1 MGFVLLYK
9 IWRRLMCKI
18 LKYLILF
25 VCLLTYQM
33 AEAETISL
41 STTMNVGIVNNPT
54 LKASRAR
61 LGISDAQILQAN
73 MLLNPVLMSD
83 NGIAEKT
90 YRLGI
95 EQTIELGGKRHK
107 RTKLAKIN
115 KEATETEILT
125 TLLDVRSNI
134 RSSYIQ
140 LYKAQQE
147 LIASQEILDTTQKL
161 SEIAKKR
168 EQAGDIAK
176 LDVLQAEIT
185 MVKAKSDIQ
194 TSKLNVNQ
202 SFNNLCANL
211 GSDLDRTLV
220 LEKPVLYDEFN
231 GVSNKDENFVN
242 NLVEI
247 AYKSRPEIKT
257 LEKNIEAQEM
267 SLKIAKANIVP
278 NLTVAVGPDLVT
290 EGGNKTSV
298 FAMANMEIPL
308 FNRQQGNI
316 KEILAQKEVYEQE
329 LVAQK
334 TKITQEVKNAW
345 AGIVNNA
352 ESIKIY
358 ENEIIPKAKEV
369 LNKSN
374 MSFKEGKSNIL
385 TSLNAQ
391 EAYINTKFGYIQVV
405 TDYENSLSDLERA
418 LGVNKGDNDL

>member
-1 MGFVLLYK
+1 MYK
-9 IWRRLMCKI
+9 ILR
-18 LKYLILF
+18 YLIVF
-25 VCLLTYQM
+25 VCLFAYQSVS
-33 AEAETISL
+33 AETISL
-41 STTMNVGIVNNPT
+41 STTMEVGVVNNPT
-54 LKASRAR
+54 LKATRAR
-61 LGISDAQILQAN
+61 LGISDAQIKQASL
-73 MLLNPVLMSD
+73 LLNPVLMSD

-95 EQTIELGGKRHK
+95 EQTLELGGKRSK

-115 KEATETEILT
+115 KEVTETEILM
-125 TLLDVRSNI
+125 TLLDVRNDI

-147 LIASQEILDTTQKL
+147 LIASQEILDTTKQL

-194 TSKLNVNQ
+194 TSKLKVNQ
-202 SFNNLCANL
+202 SFNNLCANI
-211 GSDLDRTLV
+211 GSDLDRNV
-220 LEKPVLYDEFN
+220 ILEKPVLYEEF
-231 GVSNKDENFVN
+231 SAIDTKDENFVN
-242 NLVEI
+242 NLVEV
-247 AYKSRPEIKT
+247 AYKTRPEIKT

-267 SLKIAKANIVP
+267 SLKIAKANVIP

-290 EGGNKTSV
+290 EGKSKTSV

-316 KEILAQKEVYEQE
+316 KEIQAQKEVYEQE
-329 LVAQK
+329 LFAQK
-334 TKITQEVKNAW
+334 TKINQEVRNAW
-345 AGIVNNA
+345 AGIINNA
-352 ESIKIY
+352 DSIKIY

-374 MSFKEGKSNIL
+374 LSFKEGKSNIL

-391 EAYINTKFGYIQVV
+391 EAYINTKFGYIQVI
-405 TDYENSLSDLERA
+405 TDYENSLSNLERA
-418 LGVNKGDNDL
+418 LGVGVTDNSQTNAGGNL

>member
-1 MGFVLLYK
+1 MYK
-9 IWRRLMCKI
+9 F
-18 LKYLILF
+18 LKYLIVF
-25 VCLLTYQM
+25 TCLLSYQSVG
-33 AEAETISL
+33 AETISL
-41 STTMNVGIVNNPT
+41 STTMDVGIINNPT
-54 LKASRAR
+54 LKATRAR
-61 LGISDAQILQAN
+61 LGISDAQIKQAN
-73 MLLNPVLMSD
+73 LLLNPVLMSD

-95 EQTIELGGKRHK
+95 EQTIELGGKRSK

-115 KEATETEILT
+115 KEVTETEILT
-125 TLLDVRSNI
+125 TLLDVRNNI

-147 LIASQEILDTTQKL
+147 LIASQEILDTTKQL

-202 SFNNLCANL
+202 SFNNLCANI
-211 GSDLDRTLV
+211 GSDLDRNVV
-220 LEKPVLYDEFN
+220 LEKPILYEEFN
-231 GVSNKDENFVN
+231 AIDTKDENFVN
-242 NLVEI
+242 NLVEV
-247 AYKSRPEIKT
+247 AYKTRPEIKT

-267 SLKIAKANIVP
+267 NLKIAKANVIP

-290 EGGNKTSV
+290 EGKSKTSV

-316 KEILAQKEVYEQE
+316 KEIQAQKEVYEQE

-334 TKITQEVKNAW
+334 TKINQEVRNAW
-345 AGIVNNA
+345 AGIINNA
-352 ESIKIY
+352 DSIKIY

-391 EAYINTKFGYIQVV
+391 EAYINTKFGYIQVI

-418 LGVNKGDNDL
+418 LGVGVTEDLQTNAGGNL

>member
-1 MGFVLLYK
+1 MY
-9 IWRRLMCKI
+9 KI
-18 LKYLILF
+18 LKFLI
-25 VCLLTYQM
+25 VGACLITCQVV
-33 AEAETISL
+33 AAETISL
-41 STTMNVGIVNNPT
+41 STTMDVGVVNNPT
-54 LKASRAR
+54 LKATRAR
-61 LGISDAQILQAN
+61 LGISDAQIKQASL
-73 MLLNPVLMSD
+73 LLNPVLMSD

-95 EQTIELGGKRHK
+95 EQTLELGGKRSK

-115 KEATETEILT
+115 KEVTESEILT
-125 TLLDVRSNI
+125 TLLDVRNNI

-147 LIASQEILDTTQKL
+147 LIASQEILDTTKQL

-194 TSKLNVNQ
+194 TSKLKVSQ
-202 SFNNLCANL
+202 SFNNLCVNI
-211 GSDLDRTLV
+211 GSDLDRSLI
-220 LEKPVLYDEFN
+220 LEKPVLYEEF
-231 GVSNKDENFVN
+231 SAIDNKDENFVN
-242 NLVEI
+242 NLVEV
-247 AYKSRPEIKT
+247 AYKTRPEIKT

-267 SLKIAKANIVP
+267 SLKIAKANVIP

-290 EGGNKTSV
+290 EGKSKTSV

-316 KEILAQKEVYEQE
+316 KEIQAQKEVYEQE

-334 TKITQEVKNAW
+334 TKINQEVRNAW
-345 AGIVNNA
+345 AGIINNA
-352 ESIKIY
+352 DSIRIY

-374 MSFKEGKSNIL
+374 LSFKEGKSNIL

-391 EAYINTKFGYIQVV
+391 EAYINTKFGYIQVI

-418 LGVNKGDNDL
+418 LGVGATEDWQMNAGGNL

>member
-1 MGFVLLYK
+1 MYK
-9 IWRRLMCKI
+9 F
-18 LKYLILF
+18 LKYLIIIASIF
-25 VCLLTYQM
+25 ACQTVY
-33 AEAETISL
+33 AETISL
-41 STTMNVGIVNNPT
+41 SATMETGIINNPT
-54 LKASRAR
+54 LKATRAK

-73 MLLNPVLMSD
+73 LLLNPVLMSD
-83 NGIAEKT
+83 NGVAEKT

-115 KEATETEILT
+115 KEITETEILT
-125 TLLDVRSNI
+125 TLLDTRSNI

-147 LIASQEILDTTQKL
+147 LILSQEILDITQKL
-161 SEIAKKR
+161 SEIANKR

-202 SFNNLCANL
+202 GFNNLAANI
-211 GSDLDRTLV
+211 GSDISRTSI
-220 LEKPVLYDEFN
+220 LEKPVLYEEFNTINNKDDEF
-231 GVSNKDENFVN
+231 VNKLID
-242 NLVEI
+242 I
-247 AYKSRPEIKT
+247 AYSSRPEIKT

-267 SLKIAKANIVP
+267 CLRIAKANIVP
-278 NLTVAVGPDLVT
+278 NLTVAVGPDLVKESGT
-290 EGGNKTSV
+290 NLNV
-298 FAMANMEIPL
+298 FAMANMEVPL
-308 FNRQQGNI
+308 FNRQQGTI
-316 KEILAQKEVYEQE
+316 KEIVAQKEVYEQE

-334 TKITQEVKNAW
+334 TRINQEIKNAW

-358 ENEIIPKAKEV
+358 ENEIIPKAQDV

-374 MSFKEGKSNIL
+374 LSFKEGKSNIL

-391 EAYINTKFGYIQVV
+391 EAYINTKRGYIQVMA
-405 TDYENSLSDLERA
+405 DYENSLSDLERA
-418 LGVNKGDNDL
+418 LGVGKGDDNL

>member
-1 MGFVLLYK
+1 MYK
-9 IWRRLMCKI
+9 F
-18 LKYLILF
+18 LKYLIIVASIF
-25 VCLLTYQM
+25 SYQTVY
-33 AEAETISL
+33 AETISL
-41 STTMNVGIVNNPT
+41 SATMETGIINNPM
-54 LKASRAR
+54 LKATRAK

-73 MLLNPVLMSD
+73 LLLNPVLMSD
-83 NGIAEKT
+83 NGVAEKT

-115 KEATETEILT
+115 KEITETEILT
-125 TLLDVRSNI
+125 TLLDTRSNI
-134 RSSYIQ
+134 RNSYIQ

-147 LIASQEILDTTQKL
+147 LITSQEILDTTKQL

-202 SFNNLCANL
+202 GFNNLSANI
-211 GSDLDRTLV
+211 GADLDRTLI
-220 LEKPVLYDEFN
+220 LEKPLLYEGFS
-231 GVSNKDENFVN
+231 GAEAKAENFAN

-247 AYKSRPEIKT
+247 AYKNRPEIKT

-267 SLKIAKANIVP
+267 CLRIAKANIVP
-278 NLTVAVGPDLVT
+278 NLTVAVGPDFVKESGTNL
-290 EGGNKTSV
+290 NV
-298 FAMANMEIPL
+298 FAMANMEVPL
-308 FNRQQGNI
+308 FNRQQGTI
-316 KEILAQKEVYEQE
+316 KEIVAQKEVYEQE

-334 TKITQEVKNAW
+334 TRINQEVKNAW

-358 ENEIIPKAKEV
+358 ENEIIPKAQEV
-369 LNKSN
+369 LKKSN
-374 MSFKEGKSNIL
+374 LSFKEGKSNIL

-391 EAYINTKFGYIQVV
+391 EAYINTKRGYIQVMA
-405 TDYENSLSDLERA
+405 DYENSLSDLERA
-418 LGVNKGDNDL
+418 LGVGKGDDNL

>member
-1 MGFVLLYK
+1 MYK
-9 IWRRLMCKI
+9 F
-18 LKYLILF
+18 LKYLIVF
-25 VCLLTYQM
+25 TCLLSYQSVG
-33 AEAETISL
+33 AETISL
-41 STTMNVGIVNNPT
+41 STTMDVGIINNPT
-54 LKASRAR
+54 LKATRAK
-61 LGISDAQILQAN
+61 LGISDAQIKQAN
-73 MLLNPVLMSD
+73 LLLNPVLMSD

-95 EQTIELGGKRHK
+95 EQTIELGGKRSK

-115 KEATETEILT
+115 KEVTETEILT
-125 TLLDVRSNI
+125 TLLDVRNNI

-147 LIASQEILDTTQKL
+147 LIASQEILDTTKQL

-202 SFNNLCANL
+202 SFNNLCANI
-211 GSDLDRTLV
+211 GSDLDRNVV
-220 LEKPVLYDEFN
+220 LEKPILYEEFN
-231 GVSNKDENFVN
+231 AIDTKDENFVN
-242 NLVEI
+242 NLVEV
-247 AYKSRPEIKT
+247 AYKTRPEIKT

-267 SLKIAKANIVP
+267 NLKIAKANVIP

-290 EGGNKTSV
+290 EGKSKTSV

-316 KEILAQKEVYEQE
+316 KEIQAQKEVYEQE

-334 TKITQEVKNAW
+334 TKINQEVRNAW
-345 AGIVNNA
+345 AGIINNA
-352 ESIKIY
+352 DSIKIY

-391 EAYINTKFGYIQVV
+391 EAYINTKFGYIQVI

-418 LGVNKGDNDL
+418 LGVGVTEDLQTNAGGNL

>member
-1 MGFVLLYK
+1 
-9 IWRRLMCKI
+9 
-18 LKYLILF
+18 
-25 VCLLTYQM
+25 
-33 AEAETISL
+33 
-41 STTMNVGIVNNPT
+41 
-54 LKASRAR
+54 
-61 LGISDAQILQAN
+61 

-115 KEATETEILT
+115 KEVTENEILT
-125 TLLDVRSNI
+125 TLLDVKSNI
-134 RSSYIQ
+134 RNSYIQ

-147 LIASQEILDTTQKL
+147 LVASQEILDTTQKL
-161 SEIAKKR
+161 SEIAQKR
-168 EQAGDIAK
+168 EKAGDIAK

-211 GSDLDRTLV
+211 GYDLDRSV
-220 LEKPVLYDEFN
+220 ILEKPVLYEEFN
-231 GVSNKDENFVN
+231 AIDKKDENFVN
-242 NLVEI
+242 NLVEV
-247 AYKSRPEIKT
+247 AYKTRPEIKT

-267 SLKIAKANIVP
+267 SLKVAKANIVP

-290 EGGNKTSV
+290 ENGSKTSV

-334 TKITQEVKNAW
+334 TKVNQEVRNAW
-345 AGIVNNA
+345 TGIVNNA
-352 ESIKIY
+352 KSIEIY
-358 ENEIIPKAKEV
+358 EKEIIPKAKDV

-391 EAYINTKFGYIQVV
+391 EAYINTKLGYIQVV
-405 TDYENSLSDLERA
+405 TDYENSLSNLERA
-418 LGVNKGDNDL
+418 LGINTGDNDL

>member
-1 MGFVLLYK
+1 MYK
-9 IWRRLMCKI
+9 F
-18 LKYLILF
+18 LKYLMIIASIF
-25 VCLLTYQM
+25 ACQTVY
-33 AEAETISL
+33 AETISL
-41 STTMNVGIVNNPT
+41 SATMEAGIINNPT
-54 LKASRAR
+54 LKATRAK

-73 MLLNPVLMSD
+73 LLLNPVLMSD
-83 NGIAEKT
+83 NGVAEKT

-115 KEATETEILT
+115 KEITETEILT
-125 TLLDVRSNI
+125 TLLDTRSNI

-147 LIASQEILDTTQKL
+147 LILSQEILDITQKL
-161 SEIAKKR
+161 SEIANKR

-202 SFNNLCANL
+202 GFNNLAANI
-211 GSDLDRTLV
+211 GSDISRTAI
-220 LEKPVLYDEFN
+220 LEKPVLYEEFNTINNKDDEF
-231 GVSNKDENFVN
+231 VNK
-242 NLVEI
+242 LVDI
-247 AYKSRPEIKT
+247 AYSSRPEIKT

-267 SLKIAKANIVP
+267 CLRIAKADIVP
-278 NLTVAVGPDLVT
+278 NLTVAVGPDLVKESGT
-290 EGGNKTSV
+290 NLNV
-298 FAMANMEIPL
+298 FAMANMEVPL
-308 FNRQQGNI
+308 FNRQQGTI
-316 KEILAQKEVYEQE
+316 KEIAAQKEVYEQE

-334 TKITQEVKNAW
+334 TKINQEIKNAW

-358 ENEIIPKAKEV
+358 ENEIIPKAQDV

-374 MSFKEGKSNIL
+374 LSFKEGKSNIL

-391 EAYINTKFGYIQVV
+391 EAYINTKRGYIQVMA
-405 TDYENSLSDLERA
+405 DYENSLSDLERA
-418 LGVNKGDNDL
+418 LGVGKGDDNL

>member
-1 MGFVLLYK
+1 MTVQ
-9 IWRRLMCKI
+9 
-18 LKYLILF
+18 
-25 VCLLTYQM
+25 T
-33 AEAETISL
+33 AEAETLSL

-54 LKASRAR
+54 LKATRAR
-61 LGISDAQILQAN
+61 LGISDAQIKQASL
-73 MLLNPVLMSD
+73 LLNPVLMSD

-95 EQTIELGGKRHK
+95 EQTIELGGKRSK

-115 KEATETEILT
+115 KEVTEAEILT
-125 TLLDVRSNI
+125 TLLDVKSNI

-147 LIASQEILDTTQKL
+147 LIASQEILDTTKQL
-161 SEIAKKR
+161 SEIAQKR
-168 EQAGDIAK
+168 ERAGDIAK

-202 SFNNLCANL
+202 SFNNLCANI
-211 GSDLDRTLV
+211 GSDLDRSLI
-220 LEKPVLYDEFN
+220 LEKPVLYEEFS
-231 GVSNKDENFVN
+231 VVDNKDENFVN
-242 NLVEI
+242 NLVEV
-247 AYKSRPEIKT
+247 AYKTRPEIKT
-257 LEKNIEAQEM
+257 LEKNIEVQEM
-267 SLKIAKANIVP
+267 SLKVAKANVIP

-290 EGGNKTSV
+290 EGKSKTSV

-316 KEILAQKEVYEQE
+316 REIQAQKEVYEQE
-329 LVAQK
+329 LLAQK
-334 TKITQEVKNAW
+334 TKINQEVRNAW

-352 ESIKIY
+352 DSIKIY

-374 MSFKEGKSNIL
+374 LSFKEGKSNIL

-391 EAYINTKFGYIQVV
+391 EAYINTKFGYIQVI
-405 TDYENSLSDLERA
+405 TDYEKSLSDLERA
-418 LGVNKGDNDL
+418 LGVGVPNELKTNVGGNL